1 MRVHWLQ
8 HLTNS
13 YYLRLSRRRSSWS
26 PTRQSSCLFR
36 AADCLGLLYPFAVSY
51 SQYWLCRTIYIYI
64 AFSWYVDGFRC
75 CIAHLFWVA
84 PSGPS
89 IEQCDGFVFIDCSTI
104 WWFMV
109 FLCFFLMRASKRLAT
124 DLLLLLGV
132 LSLVL
137 TFLGLILSTSKLNC
151 LVLAHRTS
159 LHAIH

>member
-64 AFSWYVDGFRC
+64 Y
-75 CIAHLFWVA
+75 
-84 PSGPS
+84 S
-89 IEQCDGFVFIDCSTI
+89 ILMIR
-104 WWFMV
+104 WWFSMLHRALV
-109 FLCFFLMRASKRLAT
+109 LGCPFRSINRAMWWICFHRLQYDLMIHGFSLFFFNEGFETARHGLTAVTRCLISGFDFFRT
-124 DLLLLLGV
+124 DLV
-132 LSLVL
+132 
-137 TFLGLILSTSKLNC
+137 N
-151 LVLAHRTS
+151 
-159 LHAIH
+159 